1 LSSMLVLNGGHVR
14 MWTILVIV
22 VVALAGMFVV
32 SRSLSARA
40 MPGSGSVAPDFS
52 LNSQD
57 GSQVSLKDFRGKW
70 VVLYFYPK
78 DFTTG
83 CTIEAHNFQ
92 RDQAE
97 YAKRNA
103 VILGVSV
110 DSAESHKNFCAKEGL
125 NFKLL
130 ADTQHQVS
138 KQYGSLLNFGVAQ
151 ISARNTFLID
161 PQGKVAKAFSSVNP
175 ARHSAEMLAAIDELE
190 KAAPAQ

>member
-1 LSSMLVLNGGHVR
+1 
-14 MWTILVIV
+14 MWMILTAV
-22 VVALAGMFVV
+22 VVALAGLLVAWRV
-32 SRSLSARA
+32 SSARTL
-40 MPGSGSVAPDFS
+40 PVSGSTAPDLS
-52 LNSQD
+52 LTSQE
-57 GSQVSLKDFRGKW
+57 GSQVSLKDYRGKW

-97 YAKRNA
+97 YARRNA
-103 VILGVSV
+103 VVLGVSV
-110 DSAESHKNFCAKEGL
+110 DSEESHKNFCAKEGL

-138 KQYGSLLNFGVAQ
+138 KQYGSLMNFGVVQ
-151 ISARNTFLID
+151 ISSRNTFLID
-161 PQGKVAKAFSSVNP
+161 PQGKIARAFSSVNP

-190 KAAPAQ
+190 KPAPAL